1 MATEMN
7 FWTRLSSE
15 SPRFFVRVQNI
26 CIGLA
31 GTATAV
37 LVALKGLV
45 ALKTIPNFV
54 VPSWYETAYGYIMV
68 ASVVAGAIA
77 KTTLKE
83 PTPPQ
88 FEKPAAPK
96 DNSIQ

>member
-37 LVALKGLV
+37 LVALK
-45 ALKTIPNFV
+45 AMPNFV